1 MKNGRDITLFG
12 TLAVV
17 WGSGFTAIEIGLES
31 LPPVLFA
38 ALRFDVAALA
48 FFALIVASGARW
60 RPQTRDDVALVLTT
74 GVLLVGVHFAL
85 LFVGQSYVTSAVAA
99 IVLSVAPIV
108 TPAFALKL
116 LPNQRIR
123 ATDVLGLLVGL
134 TGVVAIATAGGSFG
148 GRLIG
153 IALLLGA
160 ALSFALGSVLT
171 QRFTRTLPLVSLQA
185 WAMLV
190 GAATLHVTSLVHPAE
205 SALGLELTAPA
216 LAAVAYLGLV
226 STVGGFLLYFT
237 LLDRIGATN
246 SGLVSYAT
254 PIVAAVF
261 GAALLGEPITATMAA
276 GFALILAGFAL
287 FQIRPL
293 WRLLRGMQQS
303 RRARTTLEPNSIR
316 IGGNEYACMP
326 PEPEVDDYDRD
337 ANGIPTADD

>member
-1 MKNGRDITLFG
+1 MTNTRDVLLFG
-12 TLAVV
+12 LLAVV
-17 WGSGFTAIEIGLES
+17 WGSGFTAIEIGLDS
-31 LPPVLFA
+31 LPPLLFA
-38 ALRFDVAALA
+38 AFRFDAAA
-48 FFALIVASGARW
+48 VVFFALVVASGARW
-60 RPQTRDDVALVLTT
+60 RPGSRDDVWLVLTT

-85 LFVGQSYVTSAVAA
+85 LFLGQSYVTSAVAA

-134 TGVVAIATAGGSFG
+134 TGVITIAAAGGSFG
-148 GRLIG
+148 GRLVG
-153 IALLLGA
+153 VALLLGA
-160 ALSFALGSVLT
+160 ALSFALGSVLA

-190 GAATLHVTSLVHPAE
+190 GAVTLHATSLVHPAE
-205 SALGLELTAPA
+205 SALDLEWTGPA
-216 LAAVAYLGLV
+216 LASVAYLGLV

-261 GAALLGEPITATMAA
+261 GAALLGEPITTTMAF

-293 WRLLRGMQQS
+293 WRFVRGIQQS
-303 RRARTTLEPNSIR
+303 RRARDSLESNSIR
-316 IGGNEYACMP
+316 IGGNEYACIP

-337 ANGIPTADD
+337 SYGIPTADD